1 MSKETAEQIKSEPGS
16 EKKVNEE
23 EEPTLEDIEAAK
35 VAAAKIFGVLK
46 KSE

>member
-1 MSKETAEQIKSEPGS
+1 MSKDIGEQIKSEPGS

-35 VAAAKIFGVLK
+35 VAAAKLFGVLK
-46 KSE
+46 

>member
-1 MSKETAEQIKSEPGS
+1 MSKDIGEQIKSEPSS

-35 VAAAKIFGVLK
+35 VAAAKLFGVLK
-46 KSE
+46 

>member
-1 MSKETAEQIKSEPGS
+1 MSKDIGEQIKSEPGS

-35 VAAAKIFGVLK
+35 VAAAKQVWVLK
-46 KSE
+46 